1 MQNPNDQELQI
12 AIEKLEREHQQL
24 KKENEFQKLL
34 VEIASIFIGFDA
46 NKTDQFIDMALAKL
60 GKFVNADRCYIFDY
74 LWEQRIAKNTFEWC
88 AEGIAP
94 EIDNLQELP
103 IDAMPSWS
111 ETHKAQKLLY
121 VADVDALPDDN
132 VLKQILEPQAIKSLI
147 TLPIGREDICYGF
160 VGFDYVKSKRDY
172 TETEKYLLGL
182 FSQILFN
189 LKERQFL
196 DQKIKAQEAKYRNI
210 INNMNLGLIE
220 VDKSD
225 KIIFANNS
233 FCQMSDYQYE
243 ELIGAEASELFL
255 SKEDKE
261 KMKQK
266 SMDRAQGTADSY
278 ELEAIN
284 KKGERRWW
292 LVSGAPN
299 YNDNLE
305 YTGSIGIHFD
315 ITEKKKLQT
324 EQEHLLELT
333 NLQNDRLKNF
343 AHIVSHNLRSHA
355 ANLKLI
361 SNELIES
368 YPELQKDE
376 LTNMLATVSSN
387 LLDTIGHLSEVATMN
402 VNEHLKNEKTFLQ
415 SVAGRVI
422 DSVHAIA
429 RGNGVK
435 LINEVDN
442 DHAILAFPAYL
453 ESVIL
458 NLVTNA
464 IKYASPERES
474 FVKLVSQEQDG
485 FIVLKVTDNGLGIDL
500 NRHGAKLFGLYKT
513 FHKHH
518 DSRGVGLYITK
529 NQIDAMGGKIEVES
543 KPNEGS
549 CFSVFFKKA

>member
-1 MQNPNDQELQI
+1 MQNLNDSKLQI
-12 AIEKLEREHQQL
+12 AIEKLKNENQQL
-24 KKENEFQKLL
+24 KKENELQELL
-34 VEIASIFIGFDA
+34 VEIASAFIGFDA
-46 NKTDQFIDMALAKL
+46 NKTDQFIDIALAKL

-74 LWEQRIAKNTFEWC
+74 IWEQGIVKNAFEWC

-94 EIDNLQELP
+94 EIDNLQELS
-103 IDAMPSWS
+103 IDAVPSWS
-111 ETHKAQKLLY
+111 EAHKAQKLLY

-132 VLKQILEPQAIKSLI
+132 VLKQILESQSIKSLI
-147 TLPIGREDICYGF
+147 TLPIGRGDICYGF

-172 TETEKYLLGL
+172 IEIEKYLLGL
-182 FSQILFN
+182 FSQFLFN
-189 LKERQFL
+189 LKERKLL
-196 DQKIKAQEAKYRNI
+196 DQKIIAQEAKYKNI

-225 KIIFANNS
+225 KIIFANHS
-233 FCQMSDYQYE
+233 FCQMSDYQND

-266 SMDRAQGTADSY
+266 LIDRSQGDADSY
-278 ELEAIN
+278 ELEVFN

-292 LVSGAPN
+292 LVCGAPN

-333 NLQNDRLKNF
+333 NLQNGRLKNF

-376 LTNMLATVSSN
+376 LANMLANVSSN

-402 VNEHLKNEKTFLQ
+402 VNEHIKNEKTFLQ
-415 SVAGRVI
+415 SATDRVI
-422 DSVHAIA
+422 ESVHAIA
-429 RGNGVK
+429 RSNGVK

-518 DSRGVGLYITK
+518 DSKGVGLYITK